1 MRHSEYLDLPPL
13 MSARGTVRLP
23 GSKSISNRVLLL
35 AALAQGTTVVRDLL
49 RSDDTERMLEAL
61 RTLGVQ
67 VESLGENAYR
77 VAGCGGNF
85 PNKNA
90 KLFLGNAGTAF
101 RPLTAALAL
110 AGGSYELSGV
120 ARMHE
125 RPIGDLVDAL
135 RQLGADVRYLGNEG
149 FPPLQI
155 SPANLTGETVQV
167 RGDVSSQFLTGLL
180 MALPLLNGTVKVEVV
195 GELISK
201 PYIEITLAMMARF
214 GVQVR
219 RGHGDA
225 EHTGAGHAALP
236 TLPQSGLTANVSGG
250 LRDGWSS
257 FSLAAGSR
265 YVSPKEIFVEGDASS
280 ASYFLAAGAI
290 GGGPLRVEGVGKSSV
305 QGDVR
310 FAEALEKM
318 GAIISMG
325 DNWIEASAPAD
336 NKLKAIDL
344 DCNHIPDA
352 AMTLAVAA
360 LFADGTTTLRNI
372 ASWRVKETDRIAAM
386 ATELRKVGATVEE
399 GADFIRIT
407 PPSAQSLFL
416 SPQSGIDTYDDHRM
430 AMCLS
435 LAAFGGAG
443 VRINDP
449 KCVAKTFPDYFERFA
464 KVTQNVPVVSIDGP
478 SASGKGTVA
487 QRVAIAL
494 GMHYLDSGAL
504 YRLLGLAAQ
513 RRGIPLNAENRLAE
527 LADQVDIRFENADIW
542 LDSVKVGDELRT
554 EEAGSAAS
562 KIAALPKVRAAL
574 LDKQREFRRAPG
586 LVADGRDM
594 ASVVFPDSVLK
605 IFLTASPEA
614 RAERRFKQLKE
625 KGMSANIDALLQDIR
640 ARDERDTQR
649 SVAPLQQAQGASLLD
664 TTTLNIEQ
672 AVQEVL
678 TRYHAMIEKQA

>member
-1 MRHSEYLDLPPL
+1 M
-13 MSARGTVRLP
+13 MSAHGTVRLP

-49 RSDDTERMLEAL
+49 HSDDTERMLDAL
-61 RTLGVQ
+61 RTLGVS
-67 VESLGENAYR
+67 VESLGDNAYR
-77 VAGCGGNF
+77 VTGCGGNF
-85 PNKNA
+85 ANKNA

-110 AGGSYELSGV
+110 SGGSYELSGV
-120 ARMHE
+120 PRMHE

-135 RQLGADVRYLGNEG
+135 RQLGADIRYLGKEG

-155 SPANLTGETVQV
+155 SPAKLSGDTVQV

-180 MALPLLNGTVKVEVV
+180 MALPLIRRPVFVEVI

-201 PYIEITLAMMARF
+201 PYIKITLEMMKRF
-214 GVQVR
+214 GVVVWGEGEDWR
-219 RGHGDA
+219 KFVPM
-225 EHTGAGHAALP
+225 E
-236 TLPQSGLTANVSGG
+236 GLA
-250 LRDGWSS
+250 DG
-257 FSLAAGSR
+257 
-265 YVSPKEIFVEGDASS
+265 YKSPGVIYVEGDASS

-290 GGGPLRVEGVGKSSV
+290 GGGPVRVEGVGRDSV

-318 GAIISMG
+318 GAQISMEPNSMVATG
-325 DNWIEASAPAD
+325 PKNG
-336 NKLKAIDL
+336 KLKAIEL

-360 LFADGTTTLRNI
+360 LFADGTTTLCNI

-399 GADFIRIT
+399 GADYIRIT
-407 PPSAQSLFL
+407 PPAQIEHAA
-416 SPQSGIDTYDDHRM
+416 IDTYDDHRM
-430 AMCLS
+430 AMCFS
-435 LAAFGGAG
+435 LATFGGAG

-449 KCVAKTFPDYFERFA
+449 KCVAKTFPEYFSEFA
-464 KVTQNVPVVSIDGP
+464 KVTQAVPVIAIDGP

-487 QRVAIAL
+487 QRVAKTL
-494 GMHYLDSGAL
+494 GFHFLDSGAL

-513 RRGIPLNAENRLAE
+513 RHGVALDDEERLAA
-527 LADQVDIRFENADIW
+527 LAGEVDIRFEGADIW
-542 LDSVKVGDELRT
+542 LDGAMIGDELRT
-554 EEAGSAAS
+554 EETGSAAS

-574 LDKQREFRRAPG
+574 LDKQRAFRRAPG

-594 ASVVFPDSVLK
+594 ASVVFPDAVLK
-605 IFLTASPEA
+605 IFLTASAEA
-614 RAERRFKQLKE
+614 RAERRYKQLKE
-625 KGMSANIDALLQDIR
+625 KGIDANIAALLQDIR

-664 TTTLNIEQ
+664 TTPLNIEQ

-678 TRYHAMIEKQA
+678 NRYHALESK